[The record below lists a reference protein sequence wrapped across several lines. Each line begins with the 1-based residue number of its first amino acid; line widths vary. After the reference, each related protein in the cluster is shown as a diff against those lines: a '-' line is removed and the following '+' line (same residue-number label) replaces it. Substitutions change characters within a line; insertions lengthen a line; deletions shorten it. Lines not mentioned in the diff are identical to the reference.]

1 MRTVAG
7 TVWYTGAIVLMLKG
21 GSLLFA
27 ANEIRPGE
35 PWPWLAI
42 ATALAIGGLKTK
54 LLFVNACRKNLD
66 RIAALRRPKIWHAFR
81 LRYPGSLKTTTPG
94 CCLSQSSTSA
104 LQWLF
109 LSAAESSGTTHRKP
123 DAACPLLLIG
133 RRIAIITQPCC

>member
-81 LRYPGSLKTTTPG
+81 PGFYVFLAAMVLLGASLSRLAQDNYP
-94 CCLSQSSTSA
+94 
-104 LQWLF
+104 W
-109 LSAAESSGTTHRKP
+109 
-123 DAACPLLLIG
+123 LLLVAVLDLS
-133 RRIAIITQPCC
+133 IAVALLVSSRVFWHDASQA